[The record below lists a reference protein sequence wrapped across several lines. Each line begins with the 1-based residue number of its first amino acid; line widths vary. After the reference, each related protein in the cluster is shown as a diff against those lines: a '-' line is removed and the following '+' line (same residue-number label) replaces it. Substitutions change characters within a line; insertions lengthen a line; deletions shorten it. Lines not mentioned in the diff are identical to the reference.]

1 MHMKD
6 ASFTVSTENVTV
18 EVNADDTHTKIAVT
32 IKNASIVHLTGTTS
46 FPSSTISGRI
56 RDSIFAMSNGSNAL
70 AVRGILELFA
80 TRRDYLTCEDGVVTI
95 TDMTGATPAV
105 FSVEIGE

>member
-6 ASFTVSTENVTV
+6 ASFTVSTENVTA
-18 EVNADDTHTKIAVT
+18 EVSADDTHTKITIT
-32 IKNASIVHLTGTTS
+32 IKNASIVHLSGTTS
-46 FPSSTISGRI
+46 FPSSAVSGRV
-56 RDSIFAMSNGSNAL
+56 RDFIFAVSNGYNSL